1 MVEGPRAMIY
11 NGKHLIHYG
20 QVALLDAEDRDA
32 YPDPIG
38 PLPWLGHKGIVV
50 PAQNDAEI
58 DVELHETG
66 PPDLSGLNRLTEAI
80 ICIGGH
86 GLLVGN
92 ITTASTAGV
101 PWPEGDVDVTVYH
114 EGTTPAD
121 ATRVV
126 FVLKHLNG

>member
-1 MVEGPRAMIY
+1 MNEGSLIMIY

-20 QVALLDAEDRDA
+20 QLALLDSEGSDA
-32 YPDPIG
+32 YPDSEG

-50 PAQNDAEI
+50 PAQNDVEI

-92 ITTASTAGV
+92 ITTARCRGRRATWTSPSTMKV
-101 PWPEGDVDVTVYH
+101 RH
-114 EGTTPAD
+114 LRMR
-121 ATRVV
+121 RVSSSS
-126 FVLKHLNG
+126 